1 MKNNY
6 GNTIPISGSKI
17 AKFSEKADI
26 EILFLTSP
34 ETDIRMARA
43 LLIRIMPCLIAKIC
57 NPKRKKLFER
67 R

>member
-26 EILFLTSP
+26 EIFFDITGNRYPNGSGTSDP
-34 ETDIRMARA
+34 HHA
-43 LLIRIMPCLIAKIC
+43 LSYRQDM
-57 NPKRKKLFER
+57 
-67 R
+67 